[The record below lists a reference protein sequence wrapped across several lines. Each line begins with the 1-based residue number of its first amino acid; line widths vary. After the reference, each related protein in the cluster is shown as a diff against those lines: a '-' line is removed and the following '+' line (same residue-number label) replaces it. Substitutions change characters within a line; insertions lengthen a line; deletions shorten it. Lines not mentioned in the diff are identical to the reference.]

1 MALENI
7 WGNKMKKV
15 KKMAFG
21 GLSSMPQ
28 RPMGRMQRPVGGMGG
43 AQPPAAG
50 LGGMGAMGG
59 AQPPAAGL
67 GGMGGGMQTPTSMPP
82 PPAQAPQVTSP
93 STSSMKKGGKVK
105 TKTKTKTEPVKKMAS
120 GGKASSA
127 SSRADGCCVKGKTRG
142 KMM

>member
-1 MALENI
+1 MA
-7 WGNKMKKV
+7 KV

-21 GLSSMPQ
+21 GLGSMPQ
-28 RPMGRMQRPVGGMGG
+28 RPMGRMQRPVGG
-43 AQPPAAG
+43 
-50 LGGMGAMGG
+50 MGG

-105 TKTKTKTEPVKKMAS
+105 TF
-120 GGKASSA
+120 
-127 SSRADGCCVKGKTRG
+127 RHHDGIAQKGKTRA
-142 KMM
+142 